1 MAKEIQTNAN
11 RNVKQKKKSHMNGHF
26 SSQQTAVTNNNA
38 TCPDSYLLKKNTEG
52 ILHRHQNIHRHRL

>member
-11 RNVKQKKKSHMNGHF
+11 KNVKQKKCHMNGHF

-38 TCPDSYLLKKNTEG
+38 TCPDSYLLKKK
-52 ILHRHQNIHRHRL
+52 H

>member
-38 TCPDSYLLKKNTEG
+38 TCPDSYLLKKK
-52 ILHRHQNIHRHRL
+52 H